1 MNEDNYIDIQLINE
15 NWICHVLGLWGN
27 KTRDRTVTDEEK
39 ATVPYCTFFCF
50 RFVSG
55 CRNSFGALCEST
67 ASIDSMERIT
77 TWRVYMQNSH
87 NTSFLCGAHLKFTA
101 ENAYSVVLV
110 AGETSSEPRS
120 LELISFA

>member
-1 MNEDNYIDIQLINE
+1 MRTGF
-15 NWICHVLGLWGN
+15 VMSWGC
-27 KTRDRTVTDEEK
+27 DEGVTNPGTE
-39 ATVPYCTFFCF
+39 

-87 NTSFLCGAHLKFTA
+87 NTNFLCGAHLKFTA
-101 ENAYSVVLV
+101 ENAWSVVLV